1 MDSWY
6 WRVSVHA
13 EDDIRFAFKVLG
25 YSTADLVLLF
35 DRALPIGRRCDI
47 RVIAPNAGQYRACR
61 EIVFRAEVVLVVFGV
76 IGVRVT
82 FRMHSL
88 SEEAIS
94 LLGKQTAESP
104 NVIL

>member
-47 RVIAPNAGQYRACR
+47 RVIAPKAGQLGHA
-61 EIVFRAEVVLVVFGV
+61 AN
-76 IGVRVT
+76 RVPGGGGSGS
-82 FRMHSL
+82 FWGDRRSGDIQD
-88 SEEAIS
+88 AF
-94 LLGKQTAESP
+94 A
-104 NVIL
+104 